1 MAHRTLRLT
10 DEDERSIARIQDHFR
25 QSTIPIE
32 VHHEA
37 PQMINGNNATLCINR
52 NITAD
57 RQDVTLRST
66 RIESAQMAHR
76 TLRLTDEDERNIA
89 RIQDHFR
96 QSTIP
101 IEVHWN
107 EIVRTGLRELA
118 QRLAAPS
125 EGAPAPPVSNGATE
139 ARP

>member
-10 DEDERSIARIQDHFR
+10 
-25 QSTIPIE
+25 
-32 VHHEA
+32 
-37 PQMINGNNATLCINR
+37 N
-52 NITAD
+52 
-57 RQDVTLRST
+57 
-66 RIESAQMAHR
+66 
-76 TLRLTDEDERNIA
+76 EDERNIA

-107 EIVRTGLRELA
+107 EIVRSGLRELA
-118 QRLAAPS
+118 QRLAATS
-125 EGAPAPPVSNGATE
+125 EGDPTPPVSNGAAE

>member
-1 MAHRTLRLT
+1 
-10 DEDERSIARIQDHFR
+10 
-25 QSTIPIE
+25 
-32 VHHEA
+32 
-37 PQMINGNNATLCINR
+37 
-52 NITAD
+52 
-57 RQDVTLRST
+57 
-66 RIESAQMAHR
+66 MAHR

-139 ARP
+139 AHP